1 MSNVPNLHKETS
13 PKSAGVYIVTCSTSK
28 YKQLQ
33 EKQQPD
39 DVSGDIIERL
49 AADAGHK
56 IAGRKLIPD
65 SRIMIRNALRAAV
78 VSRNVDAV
86 IITGGTGVSQT
97 DVTFETI
104 SPLLERQ
111 LPGFGEIFRRIS
123 YDEIGSA
130 AMMSRAFAGI
140 IKGKVVFCLP
150 GSPNGVKM
158 AMERLI
164 LPELCHIIGL
174 SR

>member
-1 MSNVPNLHKETS
+1 MNNIPQLHRETS

-28 YKQLQ
+28 YKQLKQ
-33 EKQQPD
+33 KQQPD
-39 DVSGDIIERL
+39 DISGDIIERL
-49 AADAGHK
+49 AADARHK
-56 IAGRKLIPD
+56 IVGRKLIPD
-65 SRIMIRNALRAAV
+65 SKIMIRNALRAAV
-78 VSRNVDAV
+78 VSRKVDAV
-86 IITGGTGVSQT
+86 IITGGTGISQT

-123 YDEIGSA
+123 YDEIGPA

-150 GSPNGVKM
+150 GSPNGVKT

-164 LPELCHIIGL
+164 LPELGHIIGL